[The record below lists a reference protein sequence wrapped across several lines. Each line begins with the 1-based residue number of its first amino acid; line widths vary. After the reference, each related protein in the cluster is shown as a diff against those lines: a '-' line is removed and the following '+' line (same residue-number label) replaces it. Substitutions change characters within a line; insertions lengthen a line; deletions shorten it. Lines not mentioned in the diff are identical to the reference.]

1 MIIDNIIDRI
11 DEGGP
16 RSYYSFETFIL
27 HLLKHHLEKQN
38 KKFEIKVD
46 SQYLGDGLALD
57 GFDDFTG
64 PTLIEI
70 KFNLA
75 KQPIKILLNKLYY
88 ELSSRVDDIELSD
101 VIIIYAKSIPD
112 KVRDRI
118 FIDLERFPIPC
129 KVHLW
134 GPEEIN
140 KIASQH
146 RAKVNEIANNL
157 FALRLES
164 AVIKPTIDWKSERE
178 KIIGNLKES
187 YEKGQFSL
195 FLGAGVSSSAGMPD
209 WNTLLNSLFVTYL
222 TQEFDSDGEIS
233 DNDIGQLVERLNT
246 VDEPSALMAA
256 RYLRKGLV
264 KSSTE
269 ARDFTAAIT
278 KNLYKL
284 RNSSFDIDSRLIKSI
299 ASMCM
304 PRRTGAKV
312 RSVITYNFDDLIEKQ
327 LLANNIL
334 YRCIYTENETYEPDE
349 LPIYHV
355 HGFLP
360 ESRKEYDGLDSS
372 TLVFSE
378 EGYHQIYSDAY
389 HWSNLV
395 QLNGLRENNCLMVGL
410 SMTDPNLRR
419 LLDISARNI
428 ERSKHYSFMKRLT
441 MENFSYD
448 NTTKSKKA
456 VIDNHDGAEKF
467 LQRHHTLNEEL
478 MKELGVT
485 IIWYEDYDD
494 IPEIIETITQY

>member
-1 MIIDNIIDRI
+1 MIIDNIVERI

-27 HLLKHHLEKQN
+27 HLLKYHLEKQN
-38 KKFEIKVD
+38 KKLLIKVESD
-46 SQYLGDGLALD
+46 YPGDGLAPD
-57 GFDDFTG
+57 GFDDFKG

-75 KQPIKILLNKLYY
+75 KQPRKLLLDKLAYQ
-88 ELSSRVDDIELSD
+88 LFSRINDIEISD
-101 VIIIYAKSIPD
+101 VVIVSAKPVPEEI
-112 KVRDRI
+112 RERI
-118 FIDLERFPIPC
+118 FIDLDRFQMPC
-129 KVHLW
+129 KVHIW

-164 AVIKPTIDWKSERE
+164 AVSNPVLDWKAERE
-178 KIIGNLKES
+178 KIVDNLKES
-187 YEKGQFSL
+187 YQKGQFSL

-222 TQEFDSDGEIS
+222 TQEFVNDGEIS
-233 DNDIGQLVERLNT
+233 EEDISQLVSRLNA

-269 ARDFTAAIT
+269 AREFTTAIT
-278 KNLYKL
+278 RNLYKL
-284 RNSSFDIDSRLIKSI
+284 RDAKFDIDSRLIKSI

-312 RSVITYNFDDLIEKQ
+312 RSVITNNFDDLLERQ

-334 YRCIYTENETYEPDE
+334 HRCVYTENETYDPDE
-349 LPIYHV
+349 LPVYHV

-360 ESRKEYDGLDSS
+360 EDRKNM
-372 TLVFSE
+372 
-378 EGYHQIYSDAY
+378 IA
-389 HWSNLV
+389 
-395 QLNGLRENNCLMVGL
+395 
-410 SMTDPNLRR
+410 
-419 LLDISARNI
+419 
-428 ERSKHYSFMKRLT
+428 
-441 MENFSYD
+441 
-448 NTTKSKKA
+448 
-456 VIDNHDGAEKF
+456 
-467 LQRHHTLNEEL
+467 
-478 MKELGVT
+478 
-485 IIWYEDYDD
+485 
-494 IPEIIETITQY
+494 